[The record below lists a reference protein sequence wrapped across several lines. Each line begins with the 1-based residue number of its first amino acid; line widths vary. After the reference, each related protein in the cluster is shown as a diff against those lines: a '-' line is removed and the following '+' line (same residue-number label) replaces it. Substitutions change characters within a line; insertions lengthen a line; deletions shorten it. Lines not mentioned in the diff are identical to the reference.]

1 MFENEVLTNNR
12 KWIKPLIFGVWSLSI
27 LIVALIIW
35 LFASIS
41 ADDLPSF
48 QDLENPKY
56 DLASVVYDRHGE
68 AFGKYYI
75 ENREEVKFEEISP
88 SVVDALISTEDFRFR
103 KHSGIDFRALFRVGI
118 KTVLLRKSDS
128 GGGSTISQQ
137 LAKLLYRRQNTYGMS
152 SVKRGLTLI
161 KTKLKE
167 WITAVKLEKS
177 YTKDEIIAMYLNK
190 FEFING
196 AHGIVAASQ
205 IYFGKDQMDLTE
217 DELAVLI
224 GMLKNPS
231 LYNPARF
238 PEKSKNRRNVVL
250 SQMLKYGKID
260 QLQYDSLTTKELNMD
275 SFKKTNQ
282 SDGSAAHFRA
292 ELTKWLKK
300 LFSSE
305 SIKKSDS
312 TEYNIYTDG
321 LKIYTTID
329 LDLQKHAEQAVRE
342 HMKSNQERFFR
353 VWKGRNP
360 WTHDADS
367 AQRKIRANALKRRT
381 KASDRYHALHDKY
394 LGDIKAEVQDKFGK
408 VSLSENVLK
417 SLDRVAKGN
426 RSIDRLITAEV
437 IDQEEKDT
445 YLKIIDSEYWP
456 KLMMN
461 FVELEIA
468 FEEEFDR
475 EVEMQVFEYNENGF
489 VDTTMTPL
497 DSVKYHNKILQA
509 GLLSVEP
516 QTGYIRAWVGGVDHR
531 YFKFDNVNSRRQVG
545 STIKPFVYT
554 AAMSL
559 QGISPCQEYEDIQY
573 SIVPGDASFYVDEE
587 WSPSNA
593 NGQFTGNMYNLYQG
607 LLYSKNSI
615 TVRLVKEMGTVSVIR
630 ELLDNAGIKKETK
643 HPNGMDVVP
652 EVPSICLGAVDLTLT
667 EMAGAYTTFANE
679 GEYTEPI
686 FIDRIEDKN
695 GKVIYRGIPS
705 RKQAINPLYNH
716 IILDMLKNNVGG
728 GFGLGVESEV
738 GGKTGTTNDYTD
750 AWFMGVTPTLVTGI
764 WVGGEDTWMRFL
776 SLENGQGFVMARPIF
791 QKYLKA
797 IEADPEC
804 EYDETVKFVSPPS
817 GFQNLIDCE
826 RYKQGEPEDE
836 LNQSTEEKALEDE
849 FEEEFED
856 EFEEE
861 GN

>member
-1 MFENEVLTNNR
+1 MF
-12 KWIKPLIFGVWSLSI
+12 F
-27 LIVALIIW
+27 LIIW
-35 LFASIS
+35 LFVSIS
-41 ADDLPSF
+41 SDDLPTF
-48 QDLENPKY
+48 EDLENPKY
-56 DLASVVYDRHGE
+56 DLASVIYDRQGE

-75 ENREEVKFEEISP
+75 ENREEIKYEELSP
-88 SVVDALISTEDFRFR
+88 KIVDALISTEDYRFK
-103 KHSGIDFRALFRVGI
+103 KHSGIDLRALFRVGI
-118 KTVLLRKSDS
+118 KTVLLRRSDS

-137 LAKLLYRRQNTYGMS
+137 LAKLLYRRQNTRGMS
-152 SVKRGLTLI
+152 SVQRGFTLI

-177 YTKDEIIAMYLNK
+177 YTKEEIIAMYLNK

-205 IYFGKDQMDLTE
+205 IYFGKDQKDLTE
-217 DELAVLI
+217 EELAVLV

-260 QLQYDSLTTKELNMD
+260 QVQFDSLVEKPLNME

-282 SDGSAAHFRA
+282 SEGPAPHFRA
-292 ELTKWLKK
+292 ELTKWLRK
-300 LFSSE
+300 LFTEE
-305 SIKKSDS
+305 SIKKSDGS
-312 TEYNIYTDG
+312 EYNIYTDG

-329 LDLQKHAEQAVRE
+329 LDFQRHAENAVKE
-342 HMKSNQERFFR
+342 HMKWNQERFFR
-353 VWKGRNP
+353 VWDGRNP
-360 WTHDADS
+360 WTYDADRT
-367 AQRKIRANALKRRT
+367 QREIRANALKRRI
-381 KASDRYHALHDKY
+381 KASERYLALHDKY
-394 LGDIKAEVQDKFGK
+394 LGPIKKKVQEKHGE
-408 VSLSENVLK
+408 VSLSENVIK
-417 SLDRVAKGN
+417 SLDQLTNKR
-426 RSIDRLITAEV
+426 RSMSGLINAGIIDEEFSEV
-437 IDQEEKDT
+437 YESIINSDLWSQLFAQYESLQKAYDEAFDQEVNMT
-445 YLKIIDSEYWP
+445 
-456 KLMMN
+456 
-461 FVELEIA
+461 V
-468 FEEEFDR
+468 FD
-475 EVEMQVFEYNENGF
+475 YNEAGQT
-489 VDTTMTPL
+489 DTLMSPL
-497 DSVKYHNKILQA
+497 DSVKYHNKVLQA

-516 QTGYIRAWVGGVDHR
+516 QTGFIRAWVGGVDHK

-559 QGISPCQEYEDIQY
+559 QGISPCQQYEDIQY

-630 ELLDNAGIKKETK
+630 ELLDNVGIKKDNK
-643 HPNGMDVVP
+643 HPNGNDVVP

-667 EMAGAYTTFANE
+667 EMAGAYTTFAND
-679 GEYTEPI
+679 GQYTQPI

-695 GKVIYRGIPS
+695 GKVIYKGAPS

-750 AWFMGVTPTLVTGI
+750 AWFMGVTPSLVTGV

-776 SLENGQGFVMARPIF
+776 TLDDGQGFVMARPIF

-797 IEADPEC
+797 LEVDEEC
-804 EYDETVKFVSPPS
+804 QYDETIKFSTPPK
-817 GFQNLIDCE
+817 GFADMVDCD

-836 LNQSTEEKALEDE
+836 LNQTIEEKALDDE
-849 FEEEFED
+849 FEEEFDDEEFEEG

-861 GN
+861 GR